1 MSADLGHP
9 KMLARPLGIGVPEE
23 PTLIEKFVELIPLR
37 YEFAALVWAVILM
50 TLAYHVVEYIDHGS
64 TSFSRSV
71 KQGSANVQLSGQE
84 ECNSNI
90 FTGYEAR

>member
-9 KMLARPLGIGVPEE
+9 KMLARRLGIGVPEE

-37 YEFAALVWAVILM
+37 YEFAALVWAVILR

-64 TSFSRSV
+64 TSFSLDRSES
-71 KQGSANVQLSGQE
+71 SAIIA
-84 ECNSNI
+84 NSKI
-90 FTGYEAR
+90 R